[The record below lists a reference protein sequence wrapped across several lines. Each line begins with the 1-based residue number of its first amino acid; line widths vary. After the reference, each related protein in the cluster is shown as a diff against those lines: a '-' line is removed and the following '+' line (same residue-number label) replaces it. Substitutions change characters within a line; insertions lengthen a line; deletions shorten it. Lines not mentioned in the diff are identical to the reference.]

1 MSKENCELLLR
12 AKSLAIRR
20 GLDDSKIE
28 CPFLDICKGVR
39 CHMFSVEDSL
49 DENWQVAEDMRKSE
63 KLIDNG

>member
-49 DENWQVAEDMRKSE
+49 DENW
-63 KLIDNG
+63 